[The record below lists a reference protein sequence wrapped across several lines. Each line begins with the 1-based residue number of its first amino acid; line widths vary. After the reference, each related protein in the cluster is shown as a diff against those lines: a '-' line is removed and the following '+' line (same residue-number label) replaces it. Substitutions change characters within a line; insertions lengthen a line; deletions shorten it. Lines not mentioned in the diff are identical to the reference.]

1 MDGKIASALDA
12 VLARLDQVVGAG
24 YSVVLYGSR
33 ARGEEHARS
42 DYNLLVVA
50 DHLEP
55 ARLKVLAAVLADLR
69 AAGGAPPL
77 LIEADEWRRAADV
90 FPIELTDMGLAR
102 QVLRGE
108 DPVAGVHVESA
119 DLRRALEAELRAKLI
134 RLRQAFA
141 VSADDPKALGG
152 LGAAASSTLL
162 AMFRAT
168 LVLVGRPADG
178 GPPAVL
184 AEAAAMLGVPTDAI
198 ARLHAHRGAR
208 EPQATAE
215 EFIQILTAVS
225 AAVGVID
232 RFLPGGN

>member
-1 MDGKIASALDA
+1 MEGKIASALDA
-12 VLARLDQVVGAG
+12 VLTRLDQVVGTE

-33 ARGEEHARS
+33 ARGEEHAAS

-55 ARLKVLAAVLADLR
+55 ERLRALAATLADLR

-77 LIEADEWRRAADV
+77 LIELEEWRRAADV

-108 DPVAGVHVESA
+108 DPVAGVHVEPA

-141 VSADDPKALGG
+141 VSADNPKTLGALGAG
-152 LGAAASSTLL
+152 ASSTLL

-168 LVLVGRPADG
+168 LVLVSRPAG
-178 GPPAVL
+178 GAPAVVL

-198 ARLHAHRGAR
+198 ARLHAHRGDRQPRA
-208 EPQATAE
+208 AAE

>member
-12 VLARLDQVVGAG
+12 VLTRLDQVVGAG

-33 ARGEEHARS
+33 ARGEEHAGS

-55 ARLKVLAAVLADLR
+55 DRLKGLAATLVAVR
-69 AAGGAPPL
+69 VAGGAPPL
-77 LIEADEWRRAADV
+77 LIELEEWRRAADV

-108 DPVAGVHVESA
+108 DPVAGVHVEPA

-141 VSADDPKALGG
+141 VSADDPKALGAF
-152 LGAAASSTLL
+152 GARASSTLL
-162 AMFRAT
+162 ALLRAT
-168 LVLVGRPADG
+168 LVLVGRPAG
-178 GPPAVL
+178 GAPAAVL
-184 AEAAAMLGVPTDAI
+184 AEAAAVLGVPTDAI
-198 ARLHAHRGAR
+198 ARLHAQRGDR
-208 EPQATAE
+208 EPRATAE
-215 EFIQILTAVS
+215 EFIQVLTAVS

>member
-1 MDGKIASALDA
+1 MQGTIANALDA
-12 VLARLDQVVGAG
+12 VLARLDQVVGTT

-33 ARGEEHARS
+33 ARGEEHPGS
-42 DYNLLVVA
+42 DFNLLVVA

-55 ARLKVLAAVLADLR
+55 ERLKALAATIAALR
-69 AAGGAPPL
+69 VAGGAPPL
-77 LIEADEWRRAADV
+77 LIELEEWRRAADV

-102 QVLRGE
+102 EVLRGE

-141 VSADDPKALGG
+141 VSADDPKALGAF
-152 LGAAASSTLL
+152 GANASSTLL
-162 AMFRAT
+162 ALLRAT
-168 LVLVGRPADG
+168 LVLVGRPAE
-178 GPPAVL
+178 GPPATVL
-184 AEAAAMLGVPTDAI
+184 AEAAVMLGVPTHAI
-198 ARLHAHRGAR
+198 ARLHAHRGDR
-208 EPQATAE
+208 EPRATAE